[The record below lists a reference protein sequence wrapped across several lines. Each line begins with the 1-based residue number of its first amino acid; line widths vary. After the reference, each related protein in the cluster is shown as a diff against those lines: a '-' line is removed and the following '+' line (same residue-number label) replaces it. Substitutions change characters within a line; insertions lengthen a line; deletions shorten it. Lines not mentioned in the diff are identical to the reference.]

1 MGDFAFKIIDLDIQK
16 YAFLCYYLPMNC
28 LPELDGKICVRPYF
42 EKILDDLQ
50 IIDSRIGLHIE
61 QFGGQLVN
69 KIKNFGAE
77 LLDPRDKEP
86 PKVED
91 KMKITSNFRFD
102 LLERLLVIERLKKE
116 LATHPA

>member
-1 MGDFAFKIIDLDIQK
+1 
-16 YAFLCYYLPMNC
+16 
-28 LPELDGKICVRPYF
+28 
-42 EKILDDLQ
+42 
-50 IIDSRIGLHIE
+50 
-61 QFGGQLVN
+61 VN